1 MTTITNKGASFI
13 EQTVSLQGFEI
24 ILQRNAELIAT
35 DWWGVSDHTMTS
47 EQTAYRQALRDIPE
61 QDGFPFSVTWP
72 TKPE

>member
-24 ILQRNAELIAT
+24 ILQRNAELKAT
-35 DWWGVSDHTMTS
+35 DWWGASDRTMTE
-47 EQTAYRQALRDIPE
+47 EQTAYRQALRDITA
-61 QDGFPFSVTWP
+61 QSGFPASVAWP